1 MTPLKPK
8 NEAFARAFA
17 RDANGSAAARNAGYG
32 HANASSQGAE
42 LLKRDD
48 IAMRITELDAE
59 IEAERRA
66 ALIGFVTKLEPVYDA
81 ALGAGDHDTVLQ
93 TVELQARITG
103 LIHGGATVRP
113 RSGRG
118 AKPATEGRHESFLEL
133 LD

>member
-1 MTPLKPK
+1 MTHLKPK
-8 NEAFARAFA
+8 HEAFARAYA
-17 RDANGSAAARNAGYG
+17 RDANGSAAARSAGYG
-32 HANASSQGAE
+32 HANASSQAAE

-59 IEAERRA
+59 IEAERRE

-93 TVELQARITG
+93 CVELQARITG

-113 RSGRG
+113 RSGR
-118 AKPATEGRHESFLEL
+118 AAAPDRLPPHEAFLATLA
-133 LD
+133 